1 MGVACGLNPGA
12 TLEKGHVIYSCGNR
26 NELAMQA
33 DGNLVLYR
41 RSDMR
46 VLWNSETQGRGGDR
60 VVMQGDGNLVIYDGG
75 TARWNSH
82 TNGQP
87 GSALALQADGNM
99 VVYAPGARWIWQTNT
114 DEK

>member
-1 MGVACGLNPGA
+1 
-12 TLEKGHVIYSCGNR
+12 
-26 NELAMQA
+26 MQA

-82 TNGQP
+82 TNGHP